1 MYNKVAASVKLPVNE
16 RIKENIQ
23 QLYRGIDAARFDA
36 GEERWL
42 ISPKDVRLIDS
53 AYRNRDTGLARRGQ
67 LGLKKVWQDGMETVN
82 DVMNAD
88 NPRPMTKI
96 EG

>member
-1 MYNKVAASVKLPVNE
+1 MNE
-16 RIKENIQ
+16 RIEENIQ
-23 QLYRGIDAARFDA
+23 RLYGGVDTARFDA
-36 GEERWL
+36 GERCWL

-53 AYRNRDTGLARRGQ
+53 AYRNRDRGLARRGQ
-67 LGLKKVWQDGMETVN
+67 LVLKKVWQNGMETVN

-88 NPRPMTKI
+88 NPQTMTEM